1 MSAPTRRK
9 APRSTWK
16 PPPAA
21 QRPLESPQTPAQQAH
36 GALVAA
42 GVRGQ
47 VGRIVV
53 SRSAPGEPGDARTV
67 ALLTVGADPA
77 AVAAALGG
85 LSGVV
90 HTHVGES
97 AVAVYREAP

>member
-1 MSAPTRRK
+1 MSVPTRRR
-9 APRSTWK
+9 APRPTRKASK
-16 PPPAA
+16 AA
-21 QRPLESPQTPAQQAH
+21 QRPPEPQTPAQQAH
-36 GALVAA
+36 TALVAA

-53 SRSAPGEPGDARTV
+53 SRSAPGEPGDVRTV
-67 ALLTVGADPA
+67 ALLTVWGDSV
-77 AVAAALGG
+77 AVALALSR

-97 AVAVYREAP
+97 AVAIYREVL